1 MTDDRPGPTRAAYR
15 RVTTLLVLLVMANL
29 AIGLWYLNRPRLV
42 KPTHLDRQNA
52 RTALFQQMRPD
63 SNAIIF
69 LGDSH
74 TEYFPVADFFPNLPV
89 VNRGVSASTSAQVL
103 SRAVISCGSAP
114 TMILVQAGINDLFQ
128 GRSVDQF
135 GSSITALIDTLQT
148 TFPQARIVV
157 QSLIPTKDAD
167 MDGDVRRCNALL
179 QKLAQQRNLPYIDLY
194 TPFAEGDVIADRYTY
209 DGVHLTAEGY
219 LKWADLL
226 RPVLAVN

>member
-1 MTDDRPGPTRAAYR
+1 MTDNRPGPTRAAFR
-15 RVTTLLVLLVMANL
+15 LVTTLLVLLVTVNVG
-29 AIGLWYLNRPRLV
+29 IGLWYLNRTRPV

-52 RTALFQQMRPD
+52 RTDLFQQMRPD

-74 TEYFPVADFFPNLPV
+74 TEYFPFADLFPGLPV

-103 SRAVISCGSAP
+103 SRAVISCGPAP
-114 TMILVQAGINDLFQ
+114 AMILVQAGINDLFQ

-135 GSSITALIDTLQT
+135 GSDIVALVDSLQI
-148 TFPQARIVV
+148 TFPQAQIVV

-179 QKLAQQRNLPYIDLY
+179 QKLAQQRKLPFIDLY

-209 DGVHLTAEGY
+209 DGVHLTAKGY
-219 LKWADLL
+219 LKWADLV
-226 RPVLAVN
+226 RPVLAGN